1 MVKSTDVGISQR
13 TNVWAA
19 RAMLRHAGPTVILNK
34 FGVTKQMPK
43 NKSVNV
49 KFRRPVPF
57 SAATTP
63 LTEGVTP
70 VARSFG
76 YEDVTAALAQ
86 YGEVAEITDVIQD
99 THEDPVL
106 QDLTVQLGENIGRT
120 EEALYWAELRSGTNV
135 MYANGSARNAVN
147 TPISLS
153 KQRAATR
160 ALKAQKGM
168 KITRVL
174 TASPDYETR
183 AVEAAFVAVAHTDME
198 ADIRDL
204 AGFVPVARY
213 GTMSPICAEEIGAVE
228 DVRYI
233 LSADL
238 DPYADAGG
246 LKGSMVS
253 TTGTSADVY
262 PVLFLA
268 KEAYGNVPLR
278 GLGSVEPTIIP
289 VSQKDKSDPLGQRG
303 YAGWKTWFVAKIL
316 NDGWMLRLECAVTD
330 L

>member
-1 MVKSTDVGISQR
+1 MVKSTDAGISQR

-43 NKSVNV
+43 NKGVNV

-70 VARSFG
+70 AARSFG
-76 YEDVTAALAQ
+76 YEDVTAALQQ

-135 MYANGSARNAVN
+135 MYSNGSARNAVN

-238 DPYADAGG
+238 DPYADAGATA
-246 LKGSMVS
+246 GSMVS
-253 TTGTSADVY
+253 TTGTVADVY